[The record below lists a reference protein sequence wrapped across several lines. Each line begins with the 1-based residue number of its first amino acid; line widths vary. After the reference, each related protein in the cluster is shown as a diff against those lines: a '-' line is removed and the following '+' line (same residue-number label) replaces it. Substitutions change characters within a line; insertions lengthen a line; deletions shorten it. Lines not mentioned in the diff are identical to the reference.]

1 MKTRLNITPPDRLMN
16 PVASPEE
23 AAWRSAVQP
32 VDTAVQR
39 VENRWGSL
47 ANLQRHG
54 KPETVAKFAAA
65 WWKLNAAIDAQDVA
79 ETATRAGVIVRG
91 LAALEAEAGEPDLP
105 AMVTFNQPGNEASHH
120 VIVVGCNSDAQI
132 VSKAFPSAK
141 IYTAEEV
148 ALLLSSGLL
157 KPLTAI
163 KEVFPTATV
172 SRAGPPRSKL
182 AEDLNDSI
190 PF

>member
-47 ANLQRHG
+47 SNLQRHC

-65 WWKLNAAIDAQDVA
+65 WWKLNAAIDAQDVT

-105 AMVTFNQPGNEASHH
+105 AMVTFNQPSSH

-132 VSKAFPSAK
+132 VSKAFPAAK

-157 KPLTAI
+157 RPLNAI
-163 KEVFPTATV
+163 KEEFPAAVVTH
-172 SRAGPPRSKL
+172 AGPPRSKVG
-182 AEDLNDSI
+182 EMVDDEI
-190 PF
+190 PW